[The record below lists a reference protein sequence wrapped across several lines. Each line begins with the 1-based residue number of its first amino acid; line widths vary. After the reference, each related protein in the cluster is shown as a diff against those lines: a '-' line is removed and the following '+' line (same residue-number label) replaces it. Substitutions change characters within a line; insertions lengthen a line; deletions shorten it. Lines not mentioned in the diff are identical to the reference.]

1 VGVRSRSRKKGSCGL
16 TGAARGSGSGQP
28 DAFNWRQ
35 CQSARTCLARVMS
48 GVWWLG
54 ACRDGDLPELS
65 EHKAWMGKW
74 YQRQR
79 AEDGEEAFVEIQK
92 KKRQMS

>member
-1 VGVRSRSRKKGSCGL
+1 
-16 TGAARGSGSGQP
+16 
-28 DAFNWRQ
+28 
-35 CQSARTCLARVMS
+35 MS

-65 EHKAWMGKW
+65 EHKAWMSKW

-92 KKRQMS
+92 KKGRCRQMMYLQVEEV